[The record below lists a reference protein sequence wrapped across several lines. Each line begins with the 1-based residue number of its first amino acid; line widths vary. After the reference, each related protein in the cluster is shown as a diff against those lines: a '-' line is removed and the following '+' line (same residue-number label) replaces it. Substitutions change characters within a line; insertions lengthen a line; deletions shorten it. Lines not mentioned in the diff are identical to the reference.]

1 MPQKRRRPVRVGR
14 VALFL
19 VLAAVSATTIYPLC
33 FMVSTALK
41 SRKEY
46 LFNRYGLPSRP
57 TLENFSAA
65 WTFGKVGRYVGNS
78 AIVVVAGVVLSWAV
92 CGLSGYALSHLR
104 FPGRRAMFLA
114 ILASMVVAP
123 QVIIIPLHA
132 MLIRMGL
139 LSRHLGLILVY
150 VTLATPFG
158 TYLMASYFR
167 SVPHELVEAAQVD
180 GAGHL
185 AILWRIMMPIG
196 RPALVTLGIFNF
208 LWMWNELLLALLI
221 LKDDHVR
228 TLMVGVAN
236 LRGQYT
242 TNIPLLSAGLFLAAL
257 PVLIVFLIFQT
268 QLTKGMTMGAV
279 K

>member
-1 MPQKRRRPVRVGR
+1 MRVDRRRPLRLGR
-14 VALFL
+14 LAIFLAL
-19 VLAAVSATTIYPLC
+19 ACVSATTIYPLC
-33 FMVSTALK
+33 FMLSTALK

-57 TLENFSAA
+57 TLENFSNA

-78 AIVVVAGVVLSWAV
+78 AVVVVFGVLLSWGV
-92 CGLSGYALSHLR
+92 CALSGYALSHLR
-104 FPGRRAMFLA
+104 FPGRRAMFLG
-114 ILASMVVAP
+114 ILASMVIAP
-123 QVIIIPLHA
+123 QVIIIPLHS
-132 MLIRMGL
+132 MLMRMGL
-139 LSRHLGLILVY
+139 LNRHIGLILVY

-185 AILWRIMMPIG
+185 QILWRVMVPIG

-221 LKDDHVR
+221 LKDDSAR
-228 TLMVGVAN
+228 TLMVGVAT
-236 LRGQYT
+236 LRGEYT
-242 TNIPLLSAGLFLAAL
+242 TNVPLLSAGLFLAAL
-257 PVLIVFLIFQT
+257 PVLVVFLIFQA
-268 QLTKGMTMGAV
+268 QITKGMTMGAV

>member
-1 MPQKRRRPVRVGR
+1 MARRPRRPLRLGR
-14 VALFL
+14 LATFLAL
-19 VLAAVSATTIYPLC
+19 ACVSVTTVYPLC
-33 FMVSTALK
+33 FMLSTALK

-46 LFNRYGLPSRP
+46 LFNRYGLPRSP
-57 TLENFSAA
+57 TLENFSNA

-78 AIVVVAGVVLSWAV
+78 AIVVVSGVVLSWGV
-92 CGLSGYALSHLR
+92 CALSGYALSHLR
-104 FPGRRAMFLA
+104 FPGRRAVFLA
-114 ILASMVVAP
+114 ILASMVIAP

-132 MLIRMGL
+132 MLLRMGL
-139 LSRHLGLILVY
+139 LNTHIGLILIY
-150 VTLATPFG
+150 VTLAIPFG
-158 TYLMASYFR
+158 TYLMTSYFR

-185 AILWRIMMPIG
+185 QILWRVMVPVG
-196 RPALVTLGIFNF
+196 RPAFVTLGIFNF

-221 LKDDHVR
+221 LKDDSVR

-257 PVLIVFLIFQT
+257 PVLIVFLVFQT

>member
-139 LSRHLGLILVY
+139 LNRHLGLILVY